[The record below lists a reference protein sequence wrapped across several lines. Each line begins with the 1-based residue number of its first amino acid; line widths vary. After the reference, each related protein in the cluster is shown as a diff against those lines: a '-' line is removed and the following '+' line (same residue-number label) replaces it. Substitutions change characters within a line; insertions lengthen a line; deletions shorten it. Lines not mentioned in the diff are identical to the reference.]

1 MNDSWKCHAHL
12 NLLSCDFF
20 EVSHFFW
27 IFFYIFQWDSHFL
40 PIIITYYYFETRKLH
55 ICYHFILNCSLKST
69 DLWSNRCFNAIV
81 FRMQKN
87 KWEKRMK
94 KKWSRNLMWHTWVL
108 KCNVNC
114 KSDAKIIPSVNLGNF
129 YICNSSDGNNSSD
142 GSDSSICAVSLP
154 LAVGSLD
161 YLLVGLLIDGDE
173 MQTHTHINTRACIQI
188 AYVVITWTYLFR
200 PIYVISVYLF
210 VIFRLLRLFS
220 VCLLSD
226 KY

>member
-1 MNDSWKCHAHL
+1 MGL
-12 NLLSCDFF
+12 TLS
-20 EVSHFFW
+20 SN
-27 IFFYIFQWDSHFL
+27 
-40 PIIITYYYFETRKLH
+40 YYYLLLLWNQKIAY

-69 DLWSNRCFNAIV
+69 DLWSNGCFNAIV

-114 KSDAKIIPSVNLGNF
+114 KSDAKIIPLVNSGNF
-129 YICNSSDGNNSSD
+129 YICNSSSSNSSG

-173 MQTHTHINTRACIQI
+173 MQTHTHTHKHARMHTNRVCCHYLNIFVSADLCNFGLFIRHFSSTSSLFGLLTVWQI
-188 AYVVITWTYLFR
+188 L
-200 PIYVISVYLF
+200 
-210 VIFRLLRLFS
+210 
-220 VCLLSD
+220 
-226 KY
+226 K

>member
-1 MNDSWKCHAHL
+1 MR
-12 NLLSCDFF
+12 FF
-20 EVSHFFW
+20 RSFAFFY

-55 ICYHFILNCSLKST
+55 IFVTILFWIVHLNQRIY
-69 DLWSNRCFNAIV
+69 DLMDASMPLFFACKKTN
-81 FRMQKN
+81 
-87 KWEKRMK
+87 EKKGWK

-114 KSDAKIIPSVNLGNF
+114 KSDAKIIPLVNSGNF
-129 YICNSSDGNNSSD
+129 YICNSSSSNSSG

-173 MQTHTHINTRACIQI
+173 MQTHTHT
-188 AYVVITWTYLFR
+188 
-200 PIYVISVYLF
+200 
-210 VIFRLLRLFS
+210 
-220 VCLLSD
+220 
-226 KY
+226 